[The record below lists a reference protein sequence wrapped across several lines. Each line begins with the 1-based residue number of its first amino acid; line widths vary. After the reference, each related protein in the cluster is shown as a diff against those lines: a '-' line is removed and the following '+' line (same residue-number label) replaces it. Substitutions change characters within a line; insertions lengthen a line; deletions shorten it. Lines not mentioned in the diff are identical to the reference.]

1 LSKKKSKR
9 KNEPREMHLR
19 AGLGSPKSAALF
31 YFMSPLNRLA
41 PSLAA
46 ATPARPSFDKNDRD
60 VLIVGA
66 VTSG

>member
-1 LSKKKSKR
+1 
-9 KNEPREMHLR
+9 MHLR